1 MTWFLLDAPLIVA
14 FLLFLMVLDK
24 LLFSCFKLMAES
36 EPEFFFL
43 SCFVSIFSLIKLHR
57 TDLRLNLEICRLFK
71 PLINKRVQ
79 H

>member
-36 EPEFFFL
+36 EPEFFFSFL
-43 SCFVSIFSLIKLHR
+43 FCFYLFSDKAAQNR
-57 TDLRLNLEICRLFK
+57 SQTK
-71 PLINKRVQ
+71 P
-79 H
+79 